1 VVTTSNVLVSIIQP
15 LLLGASVHKPGFLI
29 GSHSCNRFWDEVL
42 PIIPARHFESLPLAG
57 NERVAIPPKTYD
69 LLRFLV
75 ENPERLISREELL
88 KALWP
93 DTFVNPEILRKYVQ
107 DLRKILG
114 DRPDKPIF
122 IETVPKR
129 GYRFVA
135 PIVDEDTSEQ
145 ATVPDAVEIGVSDV
159 PLSPSRKKF
168 YILPTASLLIAIVAI
183 TAVAYVWFGHN
194 RNRAPVL
201 RDPSIA
207 VLPFVDMSPGQDQG
221 YFSDGLSEELINDLA
236 KVPGL
241 KVVARSSSFQFK
253 ARPEDLR
260 IVGKKLGVANV
271 LEGSLR
277 REGDRIRITA
287 ELIEADNAFQ
297 IWSGT
302 YDRDV
307 SNIVT
312 TQDEIAAAVTGA
324 LQSKL
329 LSSGGA
335 AIAGTP
341 RETNPAAYQAYL
353 EGQYFVA
360 RGQNEDAIN
369 KALSYADQVIK
380 LDAGYAPGWAQR
392 SVLFERLARLGLI
405 ENSEGFRRA
414 RQSADK
420 AIALDPRLAASYL
433 ALALVQIDYDWDWE
447 GANASL
453 QKAGQLEPG
462 SAAVLGMQA
471 HLARMQGHLEE
482 AVGLYRQAIALDPLR
497 ANFHLALGDKLYD
510 LGRYAEAKIEL
521 DKAEELHPQLSGLH
535 LTRSKILFTEGQQP
549 QALEEVEKEPEGW
562 QKLSGEALVYFALGR
577 LVNSDNALTNL
588 VANHQNEAAYQV
600 AEAYAFRAETDK
612 AFQWL
617 ERAFRQRDP
626 GTPEMNTNPL
636 MKSLRQDPRYA
647 KLLTQMHLDK

>member
-1 VVTTSNVLVSIIQP
+1 MKSFQSFRLDTLNHCLWRGT
-15 LLLGASVHKPGFLI
+15 
-29 GSHSCNRFWDEVL
+29 
-42 PIIPARHFESLPLAG
+42 
-57 NERVAIPPKTYD
+57 ERVAIPPKTYD

-88 KALWP
+88 KAVWP
-93 DTFVNPEILRKYVQ
+93 DTFVNPEILRKYIQ

-135 PIVDEDTSEQ
+135 PIVDEDTSEHS
-145 ATVPDAVEIGVSDV
+145 AVPEKTSNETDRVDAVEIAVSDV
-159 PLSPSRKKF
+159 PLSSSRKRVYK
-168 YILPTASLLIAIVAI
+168 LATASLLIAI
-183 TAVAYVWFGHN
+183 AVIATVTYVGFG
-194 RNRAPVL
+194 RNRSRTPVVS
-201 RDPSIA
+201 DTSIA

-253 ARPEDLR
+253 AIPEDLR

-287 ELIEADNAFQ
+287 DLIEADNGFQ
-297 IWSGT
+297 VWSGT

-329 LSSGGA
+329 LNSNGA
-335 AIAGTP
+335 AVAGMQ
-341 RETNPAAYQAYL
+341 RETNLAAYQAYL

-360 RGQNEDAIN
+360 RGQDNQAMN
-369 KALSYADQVIK
+369 KALSYADQAIT
-380 LDAGYAPGWAQR
+380 LDAGYAPAWAQR
-392 SVLFERLARLGLI
+392 SLLLERLAGLGLI
-405 ENSEGFRRA
+405 ENSDGFRGA
-414 RQSADK
+414 RESAEK
-420 AIALDPRLAASYL
+420 AITLDPRLAAGYL
-433 ALALVQIDYDWDWE
+433 ALALVQIDHDWDWD
-447 GANASL
+447 GANVSL
-453 QKAGQLEPG
+453 RKAAQLEPG
-462 SAAVLGMQA
+462 SAAVLSMQA

-510 LGRYAEAKIEL
+510 LGRHAEAEIEL
-521 DKAEELHPQLSGLH
+521 DKAEELNPQISGLH
-535 LTRSKILFTEGQQP
+535 LTRSKILFTDGHQQE
-549 QALEEVEKEPEGW
+549 ALEEVEKENEGW
-562 QKLSGEALVYFALGR
+562 HKLSGEALAYSALGR
-577 LVNSDNALTNL
+577 PADSDNALTNL
-588 VANHQNEAAYQV
+588 IASYQNDAAYQI
-600 AEAYAFRAETDK
+600 AEAYAYRAETDK
-612 AFQWL
+612 AFHWL

-626 GTPEMNTNPL
+626 GTPEVNTNPL

-647 KLLTQMHLDK
+647 KLLAQMHLEK